1 MMGLVTVRFV
11 ELVGVMSFMS
21 LVTQVCLAQSTN
33 SEAVQ
38 ILKDSDRA
46 RGGVKDGLEWKIQIS
61 TSEDG
66 DRHEREY
73 LVKAK
78 ETDAYVEAL
87 TPARYKGEVYLFND
101 RNMWFFKPSL
111 KKPVSI
117 SARQKLTG
125 QAANGDIA
133 TTNYA
138 RDYTPELVGPGE
150 VQGEKV
156 HVLLLKAKTTDLT
169 YDQIRYY
176 VTQNGRLAI
185 KAEFLTLQGEV
196 FKIGQMVYGNKL
208 KAEGKEFPFI
218 SELAIQDAK
227 FPENKSTIRYS
238 TPKSTQTRAGLFN
251 VNSLSR

>member
-1 MMGLVTVRFV
+1 MAGIFNVGCSL
-11 ELVGVMSFMS
+11 LVG
-21 LVTQVCLAQSTN
+21 LLTLGAQAGAAESP
-33 SEAVQ
+33 SAQALQ
-38 ILKDSDRA
+38 ILRDSDRA
-46 RGGVKDGLEWKIQIS
+46 RGGVKEGLEWKIQIS
-61 TSEDG
+61 TAEDG
-66 DRHEREY
+66 DTHEREY

-138 RDYTPELVGPGE
+138 RDYAPELVGSAE
-150 VQGEKV
+150 VQGETV
-156 HVLLLKAKTTDLT
+156 HLLLLKAKTTNLT

-176 VTQNGRLAI
+176 VTQAGRLAI

-196 FKIGQMVYGNKL
+196 FKIGHMVYGNTL
-208 KAEGKEFPFI
+208 KSDGKDFPFI
-218 SELAIQDAK
+218 SELRIQDAK
-227 FPENKSTIRYS
+227 FPENKSTIRY
-238 TPKSTQTRAGLFN
+238 TAPKPTAIRAGLFN

>member
-1 MMGLVTVRFV
+1 MKNLFIVKCVFYVGLFALSGPVRSA
-11 ELVGVMSFMS
+11 ESPS
-21 LVTQVCLAQSTN
+21 AQ
-33 SEAVQ
+33 ALQ

-46 RGGVKDGLEWKIQIS
+46 RGGVKEGLEWKIQIS
-61 TSEDG
+61 TAEDEET
-66 DRHEREY
+66 HEREY

-138 RDYTPELVGPGE
+138 RDYTPELVGSGE
-150 VQGEKV
+150 LQGEKV
-156 HVLLLKAKTTDLT
+156 HVLLLKAKATNLT

-176 VTQNGRLAI
+176 VTQGGRLAI
-185 KAEFLTLQGEV
+185 KAEFLTLQGEI
-196 FKIGQMVYGNKL
+196 FKVGQMVYGNTL
-208 KAEGKEFPFI
+208 KADGKDFPFI
-218 SELAIQDAK
+218 SELMIQDAR

-238 TPKSTQTRAGLFN
+238 APKQTQIRAGLFN